1 MVPPECDVVFIGSDG
16 MSVTVSRAQFL
27 RASDFALPPPSSLGN
42 DSVVFH
48 AAENIDVLRLL
59 FKFVTLEYPIDLER
73 VPFEIAMSVAEAAE
87 KYVVHSARIYCCS
100 FMRSLFSQFV
110 GDVRLLND

>member
-48 AAENIDVLRLL
+48 AAENIDVLKAFIGL
-59 FKFVTLEYPIDLER
+59 FDFKDVC
-73 VPFEIAMSVAEAAE
+73 
-87 KYVVHSARIYCCS
+87 ARIGLLC
-100 FMRSLFSQFV
+100 R
-110 GDVRLLND
+110 RLTKLHRNPYMKL